1 MVMRTLRVLLAGT
14 VILLLAISL
23 PVAVAAQDE
32 ADPMAPAYF
41 TYTTEVVESPSRGN
55 PMVLR
60 DHPQVDRVEATDPR
74 ASGLATT
81 ITNWNTVVLGE
92 EWQVITAAT
101 SERLTN
107 EGGTW
112 TGTGRGVL
120 TGGEVLMMT
129 GMDVLTGEGGYEGL
143 TLVIG
148 QFMQANMADTN
159 WGFILPSDQV
169 PPMPDPVE
177 PPAE

>member
-1 MVMRTLRVLLAGT
+1 MRALRVCLTGT
-14 VILLLAISL
+14 AVLLLAISL

-41 TYTTEVVESPSRGN
+41 TYTVEVVESPSRGN

-74 ASGLATT
+74 ASGR
-81 ITNWNTVVLGE
+81 ITMSFSWNTVVLGE
-92 EWQVITAAT
+92 EWKVITTAT

-112 TGTGRGVL
+112 TGTGRGVM
-120 TGGEVLMMT
+120 TGGEVLMGT

-143 TLVIG
+143 TLIMG
-148 QFMQANMADTN
+148 QFMQMNIADTN

-177 PPAE
+177 PLAD

>member
-1 MVMRTLRVLLAGT
+1 MRKSRLSIAGT
-14 VILLLAISL
+14 FILMLTSSL
-23 PVAVAAQDE
+23 SAAVAAQDE

-41 TYTTEVVESPSRGN
+41 TYTVGVVEEPSRGN

-60 DHPQVDRVEATDPR
+60 DHPQVLTVEATDPR
-74 ASGLATT
+74 ASGLMSTT
-81 ITNWNTVVLGE
+81 TNWNTVVLGD
-92 EWQVITAAT
+92 EWQVITTAT

-120 TGGEVLMMT
+120 TGGEVLMWT

-143 TLVIG
+143 TLVMG
-148 QFMQANMADTN
+148 HFMQANVADTN

-169 PPMPDPVE
+169 PPMPDLPE
-177 PPAE
+177 PSAE

>member
-1 MVMRTLRVLLAGT
+1 MPLAGT
-14 VILLLAISL
+14 VILLLATSL
-23 PVAVAAQDE
+23 SVTVDAQDGT
-32 ADPMAPAYF
+32 DPMAPAYF
-41 TYTTEVVESPSRGN
+41 TYTTELVEESPRGN

-60 DHPQVDRVEATDPR
+60 DHQQVVAVEATDPR
-74 ASGLATT
+74 ASGLMT
-81 ITNWNTVVLGE
+81 ITYNWNTVVLGD
-92 EWQVITAAT
+92 EWQVITTAM

-107 EGGTW
+107 EGGAW
-112 TGTGRGVL
+112 TGTGRGVMS
-120 TGGEVLMMT
+120 GGEAMMMT

-148 QFMQANMADTN
+148 QFMRAGVTDTN

-169 PPMPDPVE
+169 PPMPEPPE

>member
-1 MVMRTLRVLLAGT
+1 MRTLRMPLAGT
-14 VILLLAISL
+14 VILLLTFSL
-23 PVAVAAQDE
+23 SVAVVAQDE

-41 TYTTEVVESPSRGN
+41 TYTVEVVEAPSRGN

-74 ASGLATT
+74 ASGLMTT
-81 ITNWNTVVLGE
+81 TTNWNTVVLGD
-92 EWQVITAAT
+92 EWQVITVAT

-112 TGTGRGVL
+112 TGTGRGVMS
-120 TGGEVLMMT
+120 GGEAMMWA

-143 TLVIG
+143 SLVRG
-148 QFMQANMADTN
+148 QFMQMNVGDTN

-177 PPAE
+177 PPAK